1 MFIFK
6 KVEDLQLYLKD
17 KKGVG
22 FVPTMGA
29 LHQGHIYLIQE
40 ARQQSDLVVCSI
52 YVNPTQ
58 FNNKEDFDK
67 YPITINSDI
76 ALLHDGGCDVLF
88 LPDTKEIYPDVMKQE
103 AFELGNITKFL
114 EGEKR
119 PGHFDGVAKVVSR
132 LLEIVQPQK
141 MFLGLKDFQQV
152 LVIKKLVQI
161 KSLEVQIITCNT
173 LREDTGLA
181 MSSRNMRLSPDA
193 KKEAVI
199 IYKLMV
205 EVKEKYYTNSIE
217 SLIENAVTNLEKH
230 AEKVEYFVIRDADTL
245 EEINSDTKNTIVLV
259 AAWFGGVR
267 LIDNMVLGVNN

>member
-6 KVEDLQLYLKD
+6 KVEDLQFYLKD
-17 KKGVG
+17 KKGIG

-40 ARQQSDLVVCSI
+40 AKQQSEVVVCSI

-76 ALLHDGGCDVLF
+76 ILLCDGGCDVLF
-88 LPDTKEIYPDVMKQE
+88 LPDTKEIYQEGMKQVSY
-103 AFELGNITKFL
+103 ELGKIAKFL

-119 PGHFDGVAKVVSR
+119 PGHFEGVAKVVSR

-173 LREDTGLA
+173 FREDTGLA
-181 MSSRNMRLSPDA
+181 MSSRNMRLSLDA
-193 KKEAVI
+193 KKQAVI

-205 EVKEKYYTNSIE
+205 EVKENYHKNSVE
-217 SLIENAVTNLEKH
+217 SLIKNAVSNLEKH

-245 EEINSDTKNTIVLV
+245 EEINSGTKNAIVLV

-267 LIDNMVLGVNN
+267 LIDNMIVDGNS